1 MKMIKKNT
9 KMTNMKR
16 NKLKTHQEL
25 QLMQMLKVLI
35 KAVQVAMVTVIY
47 TQMMRII
54 KRRMSKHTKDVPSTC
69 IDLMS

>member
-1 MKMIKKNT
+1 
-9 KMTNMKR
+9 
-16 NKLKTHQEL
+16 
-25 QLMQMLKVLI
+25 MQMLKVLI

-54 KRRMSKHTKDVPSTC
+54 RRRMSKHTKDVPSTC